1 MKKTLFTALLLL
13 LLSFVGTTFAQE
25 IPNDGDLRILTE
37 TGSIST
43 MAGWCDPYW
52 SYAFYAWSDVFF
64 LVYSEQLKADNY
76 AIFKSSTARKYGN
89 IFDNNLKIPFTSS
102 VQPKNGTENTPS
114 NKVIV
119 AKAIGGKFTIPT
131 NYTTPRN
138 QIAGQLVTNTEY
150 RLLRSTNPMRNYFFT
165 NFLENKITIQA
176 SSNYST
182 NPNWKKACV
191 SYYIGRCW
199 DGIID
204 KATGDSSTDGQGGI
218 VTTADWFK
226 SWHATSIKPNE
237 ICDDGAQNGQPGK
250 CKTDCSGIWNGTETG
265 SLVVTKTL
273 LTDRAYT
280 PGENVEFRINISNP
294 STQTI
299 QDIAIEDYFL
309 PGGFEYVSS
318 EIVGIT
324 WPSYFSTG
332 KNTNGDIKIL
342 YTGFSLTAGQNGYI
356 RILAKFLS
364 CTDGTN
370 HVIWS
375 ATSNGQWLNGYTN
388 KKVSCSTTPVSITKT
403 ANPSTIQAGQTTKF
417 TIIVNNTTAT
427 SLNQVRVE
435 DVWPSCFS
443 LVSWSVQTTPAAIQT
458 QEGNLT
464 QWTLASGLPAGQTF
478 TISFSGQA
486 LANCAWSF
494 TNTGRILYKDI
505 NNSDQKLETTTTVVI
520 SQPLGGISIDK
531 NIYQQGFW
539 PGDPVVYTI
548 TYKNNNTTAV
558 GPFLIKDFWPTSLI
572 LRKAT
577 PLPRN
582 INERPLVWEIPW
594 LQPGEEKTIKIE
606 GTISYTIQ

>member
-13 LLSFVGTTFAQE
+13 LVTFVGITFAQE
-25 IPNDGDLRILTE
+25 IPNDGDFRTLTD
-37 TGSIST
+37 TGTIST
-43 MAGWCDPYW
+43 IENECDPYW
-52 SYAFYAWSDVFF
+52 SYAFYDKSDVFF
-64 LVYSEQLKADNY
+64 LLYSEQLKTDNY
-76 AIFKSSTARKYGN
+76 VIFKSSTARKYGN
-89 IFDNNLKIPFTSS
+89 IFDTNLKVPFSS
-102 VQPKNGTENTPS
+102 NVQPKNGTENTPS
-114 NKVIV
+114 NKVIITKV
-119 AKAIGGKFTIPT
+119 TWSKFLLPA
-131 NYTTPRN
+131 NYSTPRN
-138 QIAGQLVTNTEY
+138 QIAGQIVTNTEY
-150 RLLRSTNPMRNYFFT
+150 RLLRSVNPMRSYFFT
-165 NFLENKITIQA
+165 NSLGNKITMQA
-176 SSNYST
+176 STVFSP

-204 KATGDSSTDGQGGI
+204 KATGDGVTDGQGGI

-237 ICDDGAQNGQPGK
+237 VCDDGAQNGQAGK
-250 CKTDCSGIWNGTETG
+250 CKTDCSGIWDGVETG

-299 QDIAIEDYFL
+299 QNIAIEDYFL
-309 PGGFEYVSS
+309 PSGFEYISS

-332 KNTNGDIKIL
+332 KNTNGDISIL
-342 YTGFSLTAGQNGYI
+342 YTGFSLAAGQNWYI

-364 CTDGTN
+364 CTDGN
-370 HVIWS
+370 NNVIWS
-375 ATSNGQWLNGYTN
+375 ATSNGQGLNWFAN

-403 ANPSTIQAGQTTKF
+403 AIPSTIQVGQTTKF
-417 TIIVNNTTAT
+417 TIVVNNTTANT
-427 SLNQVRVE
+427 LNQVRVE

-443 LVSWSVQTTPAAIQT
+443 LISWSVQTTPAATQT
-458 QEGNLT
+458 HEGNLT
-464 QWTLASGLPAGQTF
+464 QWTLISGLPAGQSF
-478 TISFSGQA
+478 TVSFSGQS
-486 LANCAWSF
+486 LANCAGSF
-494 TNTGRILYKDI
+494 ANTGRVLYKDI
-505 NNSDQKLETTTTVVI
+505 NNSDQKLETTTTVII

-531 NIYQQGFW
+531 NIYQQGYW

-558 GPFLIKDFWPTSLI
+558 GPFLIKDFWPASLI